1 MHDQTYI
8 EDENPIRQYLG
19 VINRRKK
26 IILLIFLVCLPFV
39 LIKAFSGTPVYTAT
53 AKLLVKRNMDPALVS
68 TNPFYFYDPH
78 FLKTQN
84 QLIKSSKVADKVVEI
99 LNLDETYDRY
109 FDAAQPSSNVF
120 NLVFIWGRNL
130 FPFGKNPENK
140 PPHAVEPPESGK
152 TGVTRDETIEGKYLN
167 LSRKVRN
174 GIVVDGKTE
183 EGNIVN
189 VSFTSTSPPFAAAIA
204 NAVASAYKQFLM
216 DMKMENTSK
225 TLEWMKSNADSE
237 RAKLEAAERKLREYK
252 KQHDIYTVNDQEA
265 IYPEK
270 IAQISGNLTRAQAEV
285 NELQALYQE
294 IRRISPE
301 EALNLPFVSGNE
313 TISELRRQIIQ
324 KEQER
329 ITLSKSLGPRHP
341 RMILAGKDLD
351 VLREKL
357 NTEVKDAIQ
366 SVNNRYELARQ
377 TTNKLQEQLDEA
389 KTNAA
394 LMGDKFIQYEILN
407 RDVEVHRLLYERLL
421 SRIKEFNIVETQ
433 QEVEVWVIENAE
445 TPTSPVTQGPKR
457 ALMIG
462 LFLSLAAGIGLAF
475 FLDYMDD
482 TVKTAEDAEQRLG
495 IPVLGMVPLMT
506 KQAEGDIETIVLK
519 KPGSAVSEAY
529 KAIRTAVLLSSP
541 EASPEIILISS
552 MHQEVGK
559 TVTAFNLALALAQ
572 SEKKVLLVD
581 GDMRRSR
588 IHKIV
593 HIENTRGLSTWLSGR
608 SEIITIPSG
617 VHDHLD
623 IAPAGPVPSNPS
635 ELLSSARLG
644 DFVRTLKAQYDFI
657 IIDSPPLLNVSDAHL
672 ISKVV
677 EQTILVARSGVS
689 TYDGVARAHQMLTSI
704 HSSMM
709 GIIVNAVDVKK
720 EKYYYSKYYGS
731 YGYYKNDYTT
741 PS

>member
-1 MHDQTYI
+1 MHDQMYN

-109 FDAAQPSSNVF
+109 FDAAQPSSNVI
-120 NLVFIWGRNL
+120 NLVFTWGRNL
-130 FPFGKNPENK
+130 FSFGKNPETEK
-140 PPHAVEPPESGK
+140 THALEPPELSKTEITPDEAIGK
-152 TGVTRDETIEGKYLN
+152 N
-167 LSRKVRN
+167 HQALSRKVRN

-189 VSFTSTSPPFAAAIA
+189 VSFTSTSPVFAAAIA

-225 TLEWMKSNADSE
+225 TLDWMKSNADSE

-252 KQHDIYTVNDQEA
+252 KQYDIYTVNDQEA

-270 IAQISGNLTRAQAEV
+270 IAQISGNLTQAQAEV

-301 EALNLPFVSGNE
+301 EALNLPFVSDND
-313 TISELRRQIIQ
+313 TIKELRRQIIQ

-341 RMILAGKDLD
+341 RMILTGKDLN

-357 NTEVKDAIQ
+357 NMEVKDAIQ

-377 TTNKLQEQLDEA
+377 TANKLQEQLDEA
-389 KTNAA
+389 KMNAA

-482 TVKTAEDAEQRLG
+482 TIKTAEDAEQRLG
-495 IPVLGMVPLMT
+495 IPVLGMVPLMP
-506 KQAEGDIETIVLK
+506 KEAEGDIETIVLK

-541 EASPEIILISS
+541 EGSPEIILISS
-552 MHQEVGK
+552 MNQEVGK

-593 HIENTRGLSTWLSGR
+593 HIDNIRGLSTYLSDR
-608 SEIITIPSG
+608 SEIITLPSG
-617 VHDHLD
+617 IHDYLD

-644 DFVRTLKAQYDFI
+644 ELIRTLKAQYDFI

-672 ISKVV
+672 ISKEV

-689 TYDGVARAHQMLTSI
+689 SYEGVSRAHKMLTSI
-704 HSSMM
+704 HSSML